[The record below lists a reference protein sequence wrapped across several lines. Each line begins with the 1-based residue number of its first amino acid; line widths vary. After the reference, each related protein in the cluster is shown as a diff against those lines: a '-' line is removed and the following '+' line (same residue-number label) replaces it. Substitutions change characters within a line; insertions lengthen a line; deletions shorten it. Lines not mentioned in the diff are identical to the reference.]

1 MITSLVV
8 TGMGKIGR
16 ALVEA
21 LSALARTTATGWS
34 RIADLGGRFA
44 GAPCWRAS
52 RRPRRVLKEAGSHP
66 GTDPVQCQVNL
77 DLRSGHGGAVEL
89 QVGIERGAEAMDEG
103 HGTEAGLRGCTGATG
118 P

>member
-34 RIADLGGRFA
+34 RNADLGGRFA
-44 GAPCWRAS
+44 G
-52 RRPRRVLKEAGSHP
+52 RVLAGERP
-66 GTDPVQCQVNL
+66 GD
-77 DLRSGHGGAVEL
+77 
-89 QVGIERGAEAMDEG
+89 RGAS
-103 HGTEAGLRGCTGATG
+103 
-118 P
+118 